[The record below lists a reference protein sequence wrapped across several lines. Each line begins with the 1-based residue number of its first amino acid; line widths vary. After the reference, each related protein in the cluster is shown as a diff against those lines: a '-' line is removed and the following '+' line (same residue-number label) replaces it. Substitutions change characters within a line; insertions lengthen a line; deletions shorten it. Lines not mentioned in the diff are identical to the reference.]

1 DVEKEVPSPRN
12 AGDLADYARE
22 IRFLELDTIHG
33 HRQLRRNDGETWA
46 QGPARSPG
54 LLGVESPGVAE
65 SFPQNS
71 WAVSGQ
77 VPAPLHFRM
86 GCNRDD
92 VSGSAKSSKP
102 NLRHGDN
109 ARLPAGLL
117 RPDGGAALTAGKQ
130 VFVVCPYEW
139 TLAAH
144 ARWRAAKR
152 PNG

>member
-1 DVEKEVPSPRN
+1 
-12 AGDLADYARE
+12 
-22 IRFLELDTIHG
+22 
-33 HRQLRRNDGETWA
+33 
-46 QGPARSPG
+46 
-54 LLGVESPGVAE
+54 
-65 SFPQNS
+65 
-71 WAVSGQ
+71 VSGQ

-152 PNG
+152 PNGTKSCSRPVRGASRGRRDEVTADGGALRLLMDTRHEEAIGHALLEMPDHRGLGARY